1 MQELER
7 KYKKLKHKIFDED
20 VDELPEPIEN
30 PAYDLAPEDVI
41 DDEVTVPSRPET
53 RQHPVRRADIL
64 NYKRFG
70 FFDSVNLFLVNGSS

>member
-20 VDELPEPIEN
+20 EEEPQPIEK
-30 PAYDLAPEDVI
+30 PADDVAQELSSEVIEDDV
-41 DDEVTVPSRPET
+41 VPRPLTPRPDT
-53 RQHPVRRADIL
+53 RQHPVRRADLL

-70 FFDSVNLFLVNGSS
+70 F